1 MMDWLSFNYETIQNP
16 KAQASPRATSQA
28 PA

>member
-16 KAQASPRATSQA
+16 KAQASTRETGQA
-28 PA
+28 IA